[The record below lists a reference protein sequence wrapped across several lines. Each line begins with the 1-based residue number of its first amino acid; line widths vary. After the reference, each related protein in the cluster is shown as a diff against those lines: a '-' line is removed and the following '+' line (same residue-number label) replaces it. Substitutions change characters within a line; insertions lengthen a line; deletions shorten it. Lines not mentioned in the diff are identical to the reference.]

1 MSFFADDPKVYSVIK
16 TLEDFHQLQADLNS
30 KQEWCQIWLLKL
42 NLLKCKI
49 MCVGNSP
56 IVRSYTLCDDEGEC
70 IQLFEDDHEK
80 DLGSGLPV
88 T

>member
-1 MSFFADDPKVYSVIK
+1 MSFFADDSKVYSVIK

-30 KQEWCQIWLLKL
+30 IQEWCQIWLLKL

-56 IVRSYTLCDDEGEC
+56 IVRSYTLCDDVGEC
-70 IQLFEDDHEK
+70 IQLFENDHEK